1 MKKRVTLVLG
11 ASEKTDRYANIAIRR
26 LLDAGEN
33 VVAVGYKP
41 GEVRGVEIL
50 TTFPEGMDI
59 HTITLYVSAKNQ
71 EMYYE
76 QIINAKPK
84 RVIFNPGTYNDVLEE
99 MLRKEEI
106 PYEAACTLV
115 MLSANTY

>member
-1 MKKRVTLVLG
+1 MSERVTLVLG

-26 LLDAGEN
+26 LLDAGEK
-33 VVAVGYKP
+33 VVAVGNKS

-50 TTFPEGMDI
+50 TTFPKEIDI

-71 EMYYE
+71 LPYYE
-76 QIINAKPK
+76 SILYANPK
-84 RVIFNPGTYNDVLEE
+84 RVIFNPGTYNDELEDLLKSKNIKFE
-99 MLRKEEI
+99 S
-106 PYEAACTLV
+106 ACTLV

>member
-1 MKKRVTLVLG
+1 MSERVTLVLG

-33 VVAVGYKP
+33 VIAVGNKK
-41 GEVRGVEIL
+41 GEVRGVEIK
-50 TTFPEGMDI
+50 TDFPEDIVI

-71 EMYYE
+71 LPYYE
-76 QIINAKPK
+76 DILKVKPK
-84 RVIFNPGTYNDVLEE
+84 RVIFNPGTYNVELEE
-99 MLRKEEI
+99 KLRKENI
-106 PYEAACTLV
+106 SFEAACTLV